1 LPKPVPVELASVT
14 QGALEVTVT
23 EDGQARVKDRYV
35 VSSPLAGSLARI
47 ELRAGDLVEQ
57 SQVLARVVPLASPLL
72 DPRSRSTVNAR
83 IAAASAGKRQAYAQI
98 ERAKA
103 ALTFARRD
111 VERLRALAKAGSIAD
126 AQLERSELELRTLGV
141 ELTSTEFAAKVADYE
156 LQMAEAARG
165 RLTSGKTYDE
175 LTIPSPITG
184 KVLRVLRESEGA
196 VQPGTPL
203 LEIGDPKALE
213 IAVDVLTSDA
223 VRIAPGAN
231 VYLERWGGAPLKGV
245 VRRIEPSAFTK
256 LSALGVEEQRA
267 YSLIELLS
275 PVSEWVALGDGYRV
289 EAKIVV
295 WRAENV
301 LKLPASATFRHG
313 GGWAVYAR
321 RGNVARLV
329 PVELGHSSGLEIEL
343 HRGLHAG
350 EQVIVHPSDRLVDG
364 ISVTAL

>member
-1 LPKPVPVELASVT
+1 
-14 QGALEVTVT
+14 
-23 EDGQARVKDRYV
+23 
-35 VSSPLAGSLARI
+35 
-47 ELRAGDLVEQ
+47 
-57 SQVLARVVPLASPLL
+57 LARVVPLASPLL

-256 LSALGVEEQRA
+256 L
-267 YSLIELLS
+267 
-275 PVSEWVALGDGYRV
+275 WVALGDGYRV